1 MSAAGLPR
9 VAEQQRC
16 RADTADQLVRV
27 SVRSAEP
34 AGRCGAASTSVA
46 TPPRPTTP
54 TITSVPPVIGLH
66 EDTREAAAE
75 CTASSAKACRTSS
88 SVQVEPDRAPSVCA
102 PARHVGF
109 QHDRP
114 GVLGAQTRQLRDDT
128 LRPGAPGTVGGGVPE
143 RASGALRV
151 PVGAAAASLPRSR
164 RSSRTASGWS
174 EHDCGERD
182 ADGGVTDRLAEVPG
196 GRGRE
201 RRRDDRVYSVIG
213 SDQLKAPAKPAWVI
227 VAVVSTGPV
236 TAPPGGTTGR
246 SRSPVPGRHAV
257 DRQARFDA
265 RVRGQDTRPRRRW
278 TRWQPAGQPG
288 PAGSPAARRRRAVR
302 RGCWSR

>member
-1 MSAAGLPR
+1 MRRPVRRRRAAPHR
-9 VAEQQRC
+9 RC
-16 RADTADQLVRV
+16 
-27 SVRSAEP
+27 
-34 AGRCGAASTSVA
+34 AGRAG
-46 TPPRPTTP
+46 PRPL
-54 TITSVPPVIGLH
+54 GLVH
-66 EDTREAAAE
+66 
-75 CTASSAKACRTSS
+75 
-88 SVQVEPDRAPSVCA
+88 Q
-102 PARHVGF
+102 ARHVGF

-213 SDQLKAPAKPAWVI
+213 SDQLKAPAEAGLGDRRGRVHR
-227 VAVVSTGPV
+227 
-236 TAPPGGTTGR
+236 PGDRSAGR
-246 SRSPVPGRHAV
+246 YYRPQPQPRAGRHAV